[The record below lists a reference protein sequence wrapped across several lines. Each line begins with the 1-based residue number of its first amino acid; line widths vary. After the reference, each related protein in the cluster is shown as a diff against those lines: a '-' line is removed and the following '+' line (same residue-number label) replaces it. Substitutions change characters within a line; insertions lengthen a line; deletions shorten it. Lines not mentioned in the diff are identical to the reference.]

1 MKPVIIIALWLP
13 STFLLIVFCMMFL
26 ISYSSKSSNKN
37 VNLSF
42 NNDVYKSIT
51 VASITPAPNVVSP
64 KQDIRIT
71 TLKKFLKDHNSPLA
85 DYTEELVKQSDL
97 QGINYTLLPAMAM
110 QESNGCKKIPE
121 NSYNCWG
128 FGIYGNQVVRFNSY
142 PEAIA
147 KVAKTIKEAYI
158 KKDLSVPTLL
168 EDKWTPS
175 SRGQWSYG
183 VNFFIGKILE
193 YEKNTSAT

>member
-1 MKPVIIIALWLP
+1 MKPVIILALWLP
-13 STFLLIVFCMMFL
+13 STILLIVFCMMFL
-26 ISYSSKSSNKN
+26 IRYSSKSSNKN
-37 VNLSF
+37 VNLSS

-71 TLKKFLKDHNSPLA
+71 TLKNFLIDHNSPLA

-97 QGINYTLLPAMAM
+97 QGISYTLLPAMAM

-121 NSYNCWG
+121 DSYNCWG
-128 FGIYGNQVVRFNSY
+128 FGIYGDQVVRFNSY
-142 PEAIA
+142 PEAITQ
-147 KVAKTIKEAYI
+147 VAKTIKEAYI
-158 KKDLSVPTLL
+158 KKGSSVPTLL